1 MKKIILVFA
10 IILEQIGITIPSNWV
25 SVNPYQANTNTVS
38 PAASYLDEISPLPQK
53 IQETDANIQA
63 RSFILIDRNT
73 SKVMAEKESNI
84 RIPMA
89 SLTKIMAA
97 TIVLEKAKLEDKVN
111 ISKNAV
117 SSYGEGIDLSAS
129 ENLTVEDLLYGAL
142 LSSSNDSCVAMAEHV
157 SGTEEEFA
165 KIMNEKVKELG
176 LKNTHF
182 TNAAGLDDF
191 HHYSSAFDLAIL
203 TKYAL
208 QNEKFKEIVNTKEK
222 TITSSQGISHHL
234 RNSNK
239 LLFLEDLNVLG
250 VKTGY
255 TGESGECL
263 ITEAEKD
270 NNKIIAVVL
279 NSPDRFGESKKL
291 LKWGFEDYKW

>member
-111 ISKNAV
+111 RGKKVNFVIISTYQSFTNKDFQQILPLLPESMILIADEAHNIGSELVRSVFRGLHIKKRIA
-117 SSYGEGIDLSAS
+117 LSATPNRIYD
-129 ENLTVEDLLYGAL
+129 EEGTAELEGFF
-142 LSSSNDSCVAMAEHV
+142 NDNPPYIYNFPMS
-157 SGTEEEFA
+157 
-165 KIMNEKVKELG
+165 
-176 LKNTHF
+176 
-182 TNAAGLDDF
+182 
-191 HHYSSAFDLAIL
+191 
-203 TKYAL
+203 
-208 QNEKFKEIVNTKEK
+208 
-222 TITSSQGISHHL
+222 
-234 RNSNK
+234 
-239 LLFLEDLNVLG
+239 
-250 VKTGY
+250 
-255 TGESGECL
+255 
-263 ITEAEKD
+263 
-270 NNKIIAVVL
+270 
-279 NSPDRFGESKKL
+279 
-291 LKWGFEDYKW
+291 